1 MIRRASVLETNYKS
15 SFFSYEKNL
24 ELIVKKLFVDNP
36 AYAENLKRL
45 LVINKPDC
53 LAIGNEAYN
62 ELIKGYSVGRL
73 KKEGYIRTVPRL
85 DLKEHEDIKSYIIIM
100 MDDFTPTSNDKYR
113 DCTITFFVFSEY
125 DYAEMDNYE
134 YRPIKIAGYIDG
146 VMRDAKLAGI
156 GKLQFLG
163 AQQVPLN
170 EYWGGMAL
178 MYITTHGEEEDSNP
192 DINEAS

>member
-1 MIRRASVLETNYKS
+1 MIRRSPTLATNFKS
-15 SFFSYEKNL
+15 GFFSYEKNL
-24 ELIVKKLFVDNP
+24 EVIIKRLFVDNP
-36 AYAENLKRL
+36 AYAENIKRL

-53 LAIGNEAYN
+53 LMNNNAAYDD
-62 ELIKGYSVGRL
+62 LIKQYSISRL

-85 DLKEHEDIKSYIIIM
+85 NLKEHEDIKSYIIIM

-134 YRPIKIAGYIDG
+134 YRPIKIAGFIDG
-146 VMRDAKLAGI
+146 AMRDAKLAGI
-156 GKLQFLG
+156 GKLKFIG

-170 EYWGGMAL
+170 EYWGGVAL
-178 MYITTHGEEEDSNP
+178 MYVTTHGEEEDSNP
-192 DINEAS
+192 ENNEMS

>member
-1 MIRRASVLETNYKS
+1 MIRRSVELQDDFKS

-24 ELIVKKLFVDNP
+24 EIILKRLFVSNSS
-36 AYAENLKRL
+36 YADKLKRL

-53 LAIGNEAYN
+53 LSTNNAAYD
-62 ELIKGYSVGRL
+62 EIIKGYSIGRL

-85 DLKEHEDIKSYIIIM
+85 DLKEHEDIKSFIFVV
-100 MDDFTPTSNDKYR
+100 MDDFIPTQNDKYR
-113 DCTITFFVFSEY
+113 NCTVSFYIFSEY
-125 DYAEMDNYE
+125 EYAAMDNYE

-146 VMRDAKLAGI
+146 AMKDAKLAGI

-178 MYITTHGEEEDSNP
+178 MYITTHGEDEDSNP
-192 DINEAS
+192 NINETS

>member
-1 MIRRASVLETNYKS
+1 MIRRSVELRDDFKS

-24 ELIVKKLFVDNP
+24 EIILKRLFVSNP
-36 AYAENLKRL
+36 SYADKLKRL

-53 LAIGNEAYN
+53 LSTNNAAYDDI
-62 ELIKGYSVGRL
+62 IKGYSIGRL

-85 DLKEHEDIKSYIIIM
+85 DLKEHEDIKSFIFVV
-100 MDDFTPTSNDKYR
+100 MDDFTPTQNDKYR
-113 DCTITFFVFSEY
+113 NCTVSFYIFSEY
-125 DYAEMDNYE
+125 EYAAMDNYE

-146 VMRDAKLAGI
+146 AMKDAKLAGI

-170 EYWGGMAL
+170 EYWGGISL
-178 MYITTHGEEEDSNP
+178 MYITTHGEDEDSNP
-192 DINEAS
+192 NINETS

>member
-1 MIRRASVLETNYKS
+1 MIRRSVELRDDFKS

-24 ELIVKKLFVDNP
+24 EIILKRLFVSNSS
-36 AYAENLKRL
+36 YADKLKRL

-53 LAIGNEAYN
+53 LSTNNAAYD
-62 ELIKGYSVGRL
+62 EIIKEYSIGRL

-85 DLKEHEDIKSYIIIM
+85 DLKEHEDIKSFIFVV
-100 MDDFTPTSNDKYR
+100 MDDFTPTQNDKYR
-113 DCTITFFVFSEY
+113 NCTISFYIFSEY
-125 DYAEMDNYE
+125 EYAAMDNYE

-146 VMRDAKLAGI
+146 AMKDAKLAGI

-178 MYITTHGEEEDSNP
+178 MYITTHGEDEDFNP
-192 DINEAS
+192 NINETS

>member
-1 MIRRASVLETNYKS
+1 MAEEYKGDIGLYLSGQQVKVPSCGVFITQPKIKDIVLRS
-15 SFFSYEKNL
+15 S
-24 ELIVKKLFVDNP
+24 
-36 AYAENLKRL
+36 EN
-45 LVINKPDC
+45 
-53 LAIGNEAYN
+53 EFMTAYN

-170 EYWGGMAL
+170 EYWGGVAL
-178 MYITTHGEEEDSNP
+178 MYVTTHGEEEDSNP

>member
-1 MIRRASVLETNYKS
+1 MIRRSVELRDDFKS

-24 ELIVKKLFVDNP
+24 EIILKRLFVSNSS
-36 AYAENLKRL
+36 YADKLKRL

-53 LAIGNEAYN
+53 LSTNNAAYD
-62 ELIKGYSVGRL
+62 EIIKGYSIGRL

-85 DLKEHEDIKSYIIIM
+85 DLKEHEDIKSFIFVV
-100 MDDFTPTSNDKYR
+100 MDDFTPTQNDKYR
-113 DCTITFFVFSEY
+113 NCTVSFYIFSEY
-125 DYAEMDNYE
+125 EYAAMDNYE

-146 VMRDAKLAGI
+146 AMKDAKLAGI

-170 EYWGGMAL
+170 EYWGGMVL
-178 MYITTHGEEEDSNP
+178 MYITTHGEDEDSNP
-192 DINEAS
+192 NINETS